1 MRNVRQAQMYDKQQY
16 SLTEPFY
23 LKNERRNVSMDKVQL
38 EERVKE
44 LNQLLHDTGY
54 AYYVLDKPLVPDAV
68 YDQYLQELIDIES
81 EFPDLIY
88 PDSPTQR
95 VGGTILQG
103 FNKVAHTHPMLSL
116 SNAFG
121 REDLDDFDRR
131 IRASIGDDF
140 SYVCELKI
148 DGLAISLTYEN
159 GVFVRGATRGDGR
172 VGEDITEN
180 LKTIRSIPLRLKKPV
195 TIELRGEAY
204 MPKKSFIALNEFR
217 VEQEEEKF
225 ANPRNAAAGSLRQL
239 DPKIAASRNLAIF
252 VYGIGGDGEAY
263 QLDSHAEAL
272 DYLDELGFQT
282 NNERKT
288 CHSIDEVQAYIE
300 KWTTKRPDLAYE
312 IDGIVIKVNRYVHQQ
327 ELGFTAKSPRWAT
340 AYKFP
345 AEEVVTTLLDIE
357 LTVGRTGAL
366 TPTAI
371 LEPVKVAGTT
381 VGRASLHN
389 EDLIRDKDI
398 RIGDTVI
405 IRKAGDIIPEV
416 VAVVMEA
423 RKEDLPVYKMPT
435 HCPVC
440 ESELVRI
447 EGEVALRCVNP
458 QCPAQITEGLIH
470 FVSRNAMNIDGLGE
484 KVVEQLFREGLI
496 HDVSDL
502 FTLTKD
508 QLIQLDRM
516 GDKSATNL
524 VAAIEASKQNSM
536 ERVLFGL
543 GIRHV
548 GEKAAKI
555 LSEELGDM
563 KTLAQ
568 ATPEQLITIHEI
580 GDKMA
585 DSVVRY
591 FDNEEVQEL
600 IKRLEDLGVN
610 LSYTGKKVDL
620 SNLNH
625 VLTGKTVVLTG
636 KLEQLTRQEAKE
648 KIELVGGTVAGS
660 VSKKTDIV
668 IAGEDAGSKLDKA
681 QTLGIPVWDENRL
694 IEELN

>member
-1 MRNVRQAQMYDKQQY
+1 
-16 SLTEPFY
+16 
-23 LKNERRNVSMDKVQL
+23 MDKVQL

-54 AYYVLDKPLVPDAV
+54 AYYVLDQPLVPDAV
-68 YDQYLQELIDIES
+68 YDQYLQELIAIES

-103 FNKVAHTHPMLSL
+103 FNKVAHSHPMLSL

-131 IRASIGDDF
+131 IRASIGNDF

-172 VGEDITEN
+172 IGEDITEN

-204 MPKKSFIALNEFR
+204 MPKKSFIALNESR
-217 VEQEEEKF
+217 VENEEEQF

-282 NNERKT
+282 NKERKT

-300 KWTTKRPDLAYE
+300 KWTVKRPELPYE

-327 ELGFTAKSPRWAT
+327 DLGFTAKSPRWAT

-416 VAVVMEA
+416 VAVVLEA
-423 RKEDLPVYKMPT
+423 RKKDLPEYKMPT

-470 FVSRNAMNIDGLGE
+470 FVSRNAMNIEGLGE

-524 VAAIEASKQNSM
+524 VAAIEVAKQNSM

-555 LSEELGDM
+555 LAEELGDM
-563 KTLAQ
+563 KALAQ
-568 ATPEQLITIHEI
+568 ATPDQLITIHEI

-591 FDNEEVQEL
+591 FDNEEVQDL
-600 IKRLEDLGVN
+600 INRLEDLGVN
-610 LSYTGKKVDL
+610 LAYTGKKVDL